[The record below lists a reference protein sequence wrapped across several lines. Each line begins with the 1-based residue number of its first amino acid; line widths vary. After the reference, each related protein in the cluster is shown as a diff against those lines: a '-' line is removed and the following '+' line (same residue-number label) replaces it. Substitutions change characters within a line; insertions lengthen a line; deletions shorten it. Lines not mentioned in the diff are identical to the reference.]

1 MKPGKYSTLCA
12 LRRQFKNTQ
21 ELADVINR
29 SRPYVIRRLSGSE
42 QFTVRECRMILRAIG
57 KAETE
62 ENLTYFFGGC
72 HVTEDRKQK
81 NAGFAADA
89 I

>member
-42 QFTVRECRMILRAIG
+42 QFSLRERRMILKAIG
-57 KAETE
+57 KEETE
-62 ENLTYFFGGC
+62 ENLTYYFGGC
-72 HVTEDRKQK
+72 HVTKDREQEIT
-81 NAGFAADA
+81 GLAANV

>member
-1 MKPGKYSTLCA
+1 MKPGSYSTLCA

-29 SRPYVIRRLSGSE
+29 SRPYVIRRLSGAE
-42 QFTVRECRMILRAIG
+42 PFTARERRMLLKAIG

-62 ENLTYFFGGC
+62 ENLIYFFGGC
-72 HVTEDRKQK
+72 HVEKNREQK
-81 NAGFAADA
+81 ITGFAADA